1 MEKNCELEM
10 LFLAEKQLNLR
21 PKHKSLRSTQRDPFD
36 MTARGHCQHQGQ

>member
-1 MEKNCELEM
+1 M

-21 PKHKSLRSTQRDPFD
+21 PKHKSLRRSTQRDPFD